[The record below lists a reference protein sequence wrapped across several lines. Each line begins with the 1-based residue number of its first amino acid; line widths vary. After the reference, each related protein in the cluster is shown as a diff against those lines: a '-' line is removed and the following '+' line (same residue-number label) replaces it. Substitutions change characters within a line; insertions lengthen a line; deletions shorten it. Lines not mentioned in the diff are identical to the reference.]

1 MSDFNQ
7 DESRTDQ
14 ELRPSRRRLSSDEMI
29 AVALAFTGIGSILF
43 WTLGLKTSPINL
55 TGLTNG
61 SPVATIDS
69 RTQASPGITAPGTSG
84 ISSEVSANP
93 NGKLGATAAD
103 GLTTNSTES
112 DGRKLTSI
120 ASVPI
125 DQPSNQ
131 QDINAANPQN
141 LSTAPIAATTPARTG
156 DLQTVAP
163 LAAGTIA
170 ANPGTVDNPGKPK
183 FFSDVPDNFWAK
195 SAIVA
200 LSSRGVISGLDNNT
214 FQPNKQI
221 TRAEFAG
228 MIQKGFE
235 RVKVKDAI
243 NFTDIQSGYWAATA
257 IDEATQTGF
266 MTGYP
271 GGVFKPDQSIPRL
284 EMLSAIA
291 TGINLKSS
299 GDPVQILNKYSDGK
313 DLPKWAISKVS
324 SAVEAGLIS
333 PNTTQLGLSQIATR
347 ADAAFYIYQALIKE
361 GKIKP

>member
-61 SPVATIDS
+61 SPFVTVDS
-69 RTQASPGITAPGTSG
+69 GTKASPEITAPGT
-84 ISSEVSANP
+84 SANP
-93 NGKLGATAAD
+93 NGKLGATAD
-103 GLTTNSTES
+103 GLTANSTES
-112 DGRKLTSI
+112 DRTKLTPI
-120 ASVPI
+120 VPATTE
-125 DQPSNQ
+125 QRSNQ
-131 QDINAANPQN
+131 DPNAANPQN
-141 LSTAPIAATTPARTG
+141 LSTAPIAATTPSKTG
-156 DLQTVAP
+156 DLSTVAP
-163 LAAGTIA
+163 LAAGAIVAGTIE
-170 ANPGTVDNPGKPK
+170 NPGKPK

-195 SAIVA
+195 PAIVA
-200 LSSRGVISGLDNNT
+200 LSSRGVISGLENNT

-235 RVKVKDAI
+235 KTKVKDAI
-243 NFTDIQSGYWAATA
+243 KFTDIKNGYWGETA

-271 GGVFKPDQSIPRL
+271 GGVFKPDQSIPRV

-291 TGINLKSS
+291 TGINLKPNS
-299 GDPVQILNKYSDGK
+299 DPVQVLSKYSDGK

-324 SAVEAGLIS
+324 SAVEAGIVL
-333 PNTTQLGLSQIATR
+333 PNTTQLGPNEIVTR

-361 GKIKP
+361 GKIRP

>member
-14 ELRPSRRRLSSDEMI
+14 ELRPSHRRLSSDEMI

-55 TGLTNG
+55 TGVTNG
-61 SPVATIDS
+61 SPFVTIDS
-69 RTQASPGITAPGTSG
+69 QTKVSPGITAPGTTG
-84 ISSEVSANP
+84 ISSEASANP
-93 NGKLGATAAD
+93 NGKLGATAD
-103 GLTTNSTES
+103 GLTANSTES
-112 DGRKLTSI
+112 DLRKITPI
-120 ASVPI
+120 VPAAT
-125 DQPSNQ
+125 DQRSNQ
-131 QDINAANPQN
+131 DPNAANPQN
-141 LSTAPIAATTPARTG
+141 QSITPITATPPSNTNALSK
-156 DLQTVAP
+156 VAP
-163 LAAGTIA
+163 LAAGAIAVGTIE
-170 ANPGTVDNPGKPK
+170 NPGKPK

-195 SAIVA
+195 PAIAA

-235 RVKVKDAI
+235 KAKVKDTI
-243 NFTDIQSGYWAATA
+243 KFTDIKNGYWAETA

-271 GGVFKPDQSIPRL
+271 GGVFKPDQSIPRV

-291 TGINLKSS
+291 TGINLKPNS
-299 GDPVQILNKYSDGK
+299 DPVQVLSKYSDGK
-313 DLPKWAISKVS
+313 DMPKWAISKVS
-324 SAVEAGLIS
+324 SAVEAGIVL
-333 PNTTQLGLSQIATR
+333 PNTTQLAPNQIATR
-347 ADAAFYIYQALIKE
+347 ADAAFYVYQALIKE
-361 GKIKP
+361 GKIRP

>member
-43 WTLGLKTSPINL
+43 WALGLKTSPINL

-61 SPVATIDS
+61 LPFATIDS
-69 RTQASPGITAPGTSG
+69 GTKASLGITAPDTTG
-84 ISSEVSANP
+84 ISSEASANP
-93 NGKLGATAAD
+93 NEKLGATAD
-103 GLTTNSTES
+103 DLTTNSTDS
-112 DGRKLTSI
+112 DRAKLTPI
-120 ASVPI
+120 VP
-125 DQPSNQ
+125 
-131 QDINAANPQN
+131 AT
-141 LSTAPIAATTPARTG
+141 TAPIAATTQSNTG
-156 DLQTVAP
+156 DLPKVAP

-170 ANPGTVDNPGKPK
+170 ANLGTVENPGKPK
-183 FFSDVPDNFWAK
+183 FFSDVPDDFWAK
-195 SAIVA
+195 PAIVA
-200 LSSRGVISGLDNNT
+200 LSSRGVISGMDNNT

-235 RVKVKDAI
+235 KAKVKDAI
-243 NFTDIQSGYWAATA
+243 KFTDIKNGYWAETA

-266 MTGYP
+266 MAGYP
-271 GGVFKPDQSIPRL
+271 GAVFKPDQSIPRV

-291 TGINLKSS
+291 TGINLKPNS
-299 GDPVQILNKYSDGK
+299 DPIGVLSKFSDGK
-313 DLPKWAISKVS
+313 DMPKWAISKVS
-324 SAVEAGLIS
+324 SAVEAGLVL
-333 PNTTQLGLSQIATR
+333 PNMTQLDPNKIATR
-347 ADAAFYIYQALIKE
+347 ADAASYIYQALIKE

>member
-61 SPVATIDS
+61 SPFVTIDS
-69 RTQASPGITAPGTSG
+69 GTNASPEIAAPGTAG
-84 ISSEVSANP
+84 ISFEAPANP
-93 NGKLGATAAD
+93 NGKLGATAD
-103 GLTTNSTES
+103 DLTTNSTES
-112 DGRKLTSI
+112 DRAKLI
-120 ASVPI
+120 PVVP
-125 DQPSNQ
+125 
-131 QDINAANPQN
+131 AA
-141 LSTAPIAATTPARTG
+141 TAPIAATPPSNPD
-156 DLQTVAP
+156 DLSKVAP
-163 LAAGTIA
+163 LAAGAIAVGTIE
-170 ANPGTVDNPGKPK
+170 NPGEPK
-183 FFSDVPDNFWAK
+183 FFSDVPDDFWAK
-195 SAIVA
+195 PAIVA

-235 RVKVKDAI
+235 KAKVKDAI
-243 NFTDIQSGYWAATA
+243 KFTDLKNGYWATTA
-257 IDEATQTGF
+257 IEEATQTGF
-266 MTGYP
+266 MAGYP
-271 GGVFKPDQSIPRL
+271 GGVFKPDQSIPRV

-291 TGINLKSS
+291 TGINLKPNS
-299 GDPVQILNKYSDGK
+299 DPVQVLSKYSDGK
-313 DLPKWAISKVS
+313 DMPKWAISKVS
-324 SAVEAGLIS
+324 SAVEAGLIL
-333 PNTTQLGLSQIATR
+333 PNSTQLAPNQIATR

>member
-14 ELRPSRRRLSSDEMI
+14 ELRPSRRKLSSDEMI

-84 ISSEVSANP
+84 ISSEVSVNP
-93 NGKLGATAAD
+93 SGKLGATAE
-103 GLTTNSTES
+103 GLTTNSPES

-120 ASVPI
+120 ASAPTA
-125 DQPSNQ
+125 QPSN

-141 LSTAPIAATTPARTG
+141 LSTTPIAATTPARTG

-170 ANPGTVDNPGKPK
+170 TNPGTVDNPGKPK
-183 FFSDVPDNFWAK
+183 LFSDVPDNFWAK

-235 RVKVKDAI
+235 KVKVKDAI
-243 NFTDIQSGYWAATA
+243 KFTDIKSGYWAATA

-291 TGINLKSS
+291 TGINLQSNS
-299 GDPVQILNKYSDGK
+299 DPVQILSKYSDGK
-313 DLPKWAISKVS
+313 DMPKWAISKVS
-324 SAVEAGLIS
+324 SAVEAGLVL
-333 PNTTQLGLSQIATR
+333 PNTTQLGLNQIATR

-361 GKIKP
+361 GKIRP

>member
-61 SPVATIDS
+61 SPFVTIDS
-69 RTQASPGITAPGTSG
+69 GTKTSPEITAPGTTG
-84 ISSEVSANP
+84 ISSEASANP
-93 NGKLGATAAD
+93 NGKLGATAD
-103 GLTTNSTES
+103 DLTTNSTES
-112 DGRKLTSI
+112 DRAKLTPIVPVTI
-120 ASVPI
+120 API
-125 DQPSNQ
+125 D
-131 QDINAANPQN
+131 
-141 LSTAPIAATTPARTG
+141 ATTPSNAG
-156 DLQTVAP
+156 DLPRVAP
-163 LAAGTIA
+163 LAAGAIA
-170 ANPGTVDNPGKPK
+170 VGMIENPGKPK

-195 SAIVA
+195 PAIVA

-235 RVKVKDAI
+235 KAKVKDSI
-243 NFTDIQSGYWAATA
+243 KFTDIKNGYWATTA

-271 GGVFKPDQSIPRL
+271 GGVFKPDQSIPRV

-291 TGINLKSS
+291 TGINLKPNS
-299 GDPVQILNKYSDGK
+299 DPVQVLSKYSDGK
-313 DLPKWAISKVS
+313 DIPKWAISKVS
-324 SAVEAGLIS
+324 SAVEAGIVL
-333 PNTTQLGLSQIATR
+333 PNTTQLGPDQIATR

>member
-14 ELRPSRRRLSSDEMI
+14 KLRPSRRRLSSDEMI

-61 SPVATIDS
+61 SPFATIDS
-69 RTQASPGITAPGTSG
+69 GTKASPEITAPDTTG
-84 ISSEVSANP
+84 ISSEASANP
-93 NGKLGATAAD
+93 NGKLGAAAN

-112 DGRKLTSI
+112 DRAKLTPI
-120 ASVPI
+120 VPATI
-125 DQPSNQ
+125 
-131 QDINAANPQN
+131 
-141 LSTAPIAATTPARTG
+141 APIAATTQSNTG
-156 DLQTVAP
+156 DLSKIAP

-170 ANPGTVDNPGKPK
+170 ANPGTVENPGKPK
-183 FFSDVPDNFWAK
+183 FFSDVPDDFWARP
-195 SAIVA
+195 AIVA

-235 RVKVKDAI
+235 EAKVKDTI
-243 NFTDIQSGYWAATA
+243 KFTDIKNGYWAETA

-271 GGVFKPDQSIPRL
+271 GGVFKPDQSIPRV

-291 TGINLKSS
+291 TGINLKSNS
-299 GDPVQILNKYSDGK
+299 DPVQVLSKYGDGK
-313 DLPKWAISKVS
+313 DMPKWAISKVS
-324 SAVEAGLIS
+324 SAVEAGIVL
-333 PNTTQLGLSQIATR
+333 PNTTQLGPNQIATR
-347 ADAAFYIYQALIKE
+347 ADAASYIYQALIKE